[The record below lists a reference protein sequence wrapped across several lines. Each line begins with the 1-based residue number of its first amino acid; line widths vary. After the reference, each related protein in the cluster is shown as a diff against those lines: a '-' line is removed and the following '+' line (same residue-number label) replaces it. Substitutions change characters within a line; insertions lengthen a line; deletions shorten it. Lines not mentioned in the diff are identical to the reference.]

1 MEESV
6 YKFNNLVSYL
16 EKFNYDFVVENNKVR
31 IFLKFKLI
39 VVVELMDNSSFKI
52 SHVIRRGSLLMGFRE
67 GTLFSSLVLQSIFYP
82 LALLVSFTIKRLDPS
97 LELGWYEMLL
107 PILMGLCI
115 VWDVYY
121 LSTYYHMKSIVEEKL
136 DS

>member
-67 GTLFSSLVLQSIFYP
+67 GTLFSSLILQSIFYP

-121 LSTYYHMKSIVEEKL
+121 LSTYYHMKSIVERTL
-136 DS
+136 GV